1 MSIFIFVGF
10 KTIDRTP
17 CNFSEL
23 MTNIAPSV
31 AFTLIL
37 PINSGYLLFCELVV
51 ICKKRFC
58 KCIFDIRTVLDKNLD
73 GSVGLI
79 LKYRFNSFF
88 LRREG
93 AAHILR
99 KHGRGHTRDRCKHQ
113 NSKQRSEKTLQIVFL
128 HAMPPYK
135 DFINFYS
142 RIVYKQVTMFS

>member
-37 PINSGYLLFCELVV
+37 PINSGYLLFCELGVV
-51 ICKKRFC
+51 CKKRLC
-58 KCIFDIRTVLDKNLD
+58 ECVLDICVTFDNNLD

-79 LKYRFNSFF
+79 LEYGFNSF
-88 LRREG
+88 LLGWG

-99 KHGRGHTRDRCKHQ
+99 KHGRGHARDRCKHQ

-142 RIVYKQVTMFS
+142 RIVYKQVTMFG

>member
-23 MTNIAPSV
+23 MTNIAPFV

-51 ICKKRFC
+51 VCKKRLC
-58 KCIFDIRTVLDKNLD
+58 ECVLDICVTFDNNLD

-79 LKYRFNSFF
+79 LEYGFNSFF
-88 LRREG
+88 LRRGVLPLSSANTAGDTPVTDASIRTASSE
-93 AAHILR
+93 ARKRFRLYFFMLCLHIKIL
-99 KHGRGHTRDRCKHQ
+99 
-113 NSKQRSEKTLQIVFL
+113 
-128 HAMPPYK
+128 
-135 DFINFYS
+135 
-142 RIVYKQVTMFS
+142 